1 MVIIITH
8 VLLVWK
14 VYHTFTIDFSQNHP
28 ICRKLFHALSTW
40 GSLEHIWVFIDCFF
54 LNKDLTEFGTRKTY
68 ALDFPMLEMRM
79 GFGHRKKPHA
89 RDLVRGMCNDGYLVA
104 KERARH

>member
-1 MVIIITH
+1 MRPIVSFGRKILRQWLHDSAGLQEGWISPKKNGGFLRPGMVIIITH

-40 GSLEHIWVFIDCFF
+40 GSLEHIWVFVAFF
-54 LNKDLTEFGTRKTY
+54 
-68 ALDFPMLEMRM
+68 
-79 GFGHRKKPHA
+79 
-89 RDLVRGMCNDGYLVA
+89 
-104 KERARH
+104 